1 MDSGDTTWMLVCSAL
16 VLVMTP
22 GLGFFYGGLVRERSA
37 INTIKMSFIA
47 MGVIAVEWA
56 VVGYSLAFAPGNAFL
71 GGWDFAG
78 LAGVGTDPSPYAS
91 TVPHLA
97 FMVFQMMFAVI
108 TPALISGAVVE
119 RMKFNSY
126 VLFIVLWSLC
136 VYVPLAHWVWGD
148 GGWIADL
155 GALDFA
161 GGTVVHVSAGV
172 SALVAALYL
181 GPRRPRP
188 RSRSAPHNVPFVV
201 LGASLLWFGWF
212 GFNAG
217 SALAAD
223 GIAVIA
229 LVNTML
235 SASAALTAWFVVDG
249 LAGCRPSAVGAAVGS
264 VVGLVAITPAAGFV
278 TPGSALVIGACATA
292 VSRVAIRW
300 IGATRLD
307 DALDVFACHGLA
319 GVTGALLTGVFA
331 TTAVNPAGAD
341 GLLHGGG
348 PTLLAAQAVSVLA
361 GAGLAAVGTAA
372 ILTTVRAV
380 AGLRTSARAEH
391 VGLDVAEHAEAAY
404 TLETLLAGAEPEP
417 WGS

>member
-1 MDSGDTTWMLVCSAL
+1 MNSGDTTWVLICSAL
-16 VLVMTP
+16 VLLMTP
-22 GLGFFYGGLVRERSA
+22 GLAFFYGGLVRERSA

-56 VVGYSLAFAPGNAFL
+56 LVGYSLAFAPGNWLL
-71 GGWDFAG
+71 GGLDWVG
-78 LAGVGTDPSPYAS
+78 LSGVGTDASGYAE

-119 RMKFNSY
+119 RMRFKSY
-126 VLFIVLWSLC
+126 VLFIMLWSLV

-148 GGWIADL
+148 GGWIGAL

-172 SALVAALYL
+172 SALVAALML
-181 GPRRPRP
+181 GPRRRP
-188 RSRSAPHNVPFVV
+188 RNAESKPHNVPFVV

-223 GIAVIA
+223 GIAVTA
-229 LVNTML
+229 MVNTML
-235 SASAALTAWFVVDG
+235 AASAALTTWFGIDG
-249 LAGCRPSAVGAAVGS
+249 FYKSRPSAVGAAIGA

-278 TPGSALVIGACATA
+278 TPLAALAIGAIAA
-292 VSRVAIRW
+292 VVSR
-300 IGATRLD
+300 GAMRMLSQTGLD
-307 DALDVFACHGLA
+307 DTLDVFACHGLG

-331 TTAVNPAGAD
+331 TTDVNPGGAD
-341 GLLHGGG
+341 GLLYGGG
-348 PTLLAAQAVSVLA
+348 LELLGAQTVSVFA
-361 GAGLAAVGTAA
+361 GAGLAAVGTAVV
-372 ILTTVRAV
+372 LVLVRAL

-391 VGLDVAEHAEAAY
+391 VGLDVAEHAESAY
-404 TLETLLAGAEPEP
+404 TLETLIVQPAVARQQ
-417 WGS
+417 